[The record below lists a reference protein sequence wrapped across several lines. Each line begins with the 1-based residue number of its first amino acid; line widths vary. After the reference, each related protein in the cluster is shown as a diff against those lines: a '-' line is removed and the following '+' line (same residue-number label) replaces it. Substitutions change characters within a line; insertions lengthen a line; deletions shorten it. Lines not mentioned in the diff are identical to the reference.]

1 MSSAIVSPSAFDS
14 SKVTFSPV
22 KLLESGGKQAYLNYD
37 GRSLV
42 MQIGSLSVPY
52 GMSVFDKAGPVK
64 YSVELS
70 LRGYD
75 GENKKVQS
83 IYQALA
89 ALDEYMI
96 TQGVKNSRAWFKS
109 DLNKDVIKAF
119 YTPTIRFSKD
129 ADGNP
134 KPYPPTLK
142 LALRQ
147 KNDKFDVAVYDDK
160 KRPLTDIPL
169 EDVLV
174 KGAQITTLIQCTG
187 VWFAGSKYGLS
198 WKAVQIRVDK
208 LPESIR
214 GFAFI
219 DEGDSESTPSTTA
232 RRTATTSAPVPAPQ
246 NTFASLADDDDED
259 EEVDDDEVIPA
270 PAPAPVAKK
279 VVAPAPAPAPAPVV
293 AEINDDDGEDMAPVA
308 VPKKVVTTKKVVS
321 VTKKK

>member
-1 MSSAIVSPSAFDS
+1 MSSAIVSPTAFDS

-52 GMSVFDKAGPVK
+52 GMSVYDKAGPVK

-75 GENKKVQS
+75 GENKKVQG

-96 TQGVKNSRAWFKS
+96 AQGVKNSKAWFKS
-109 DLNKDVIKAF
+109 DLSRDVVKAF

-147 KNDKFDVAVYDDK
+147 RNDKFDVAIYDDK
-160 KRPLTDIPL
+160 KRPMTDIPL
-169 EDVLV
+169 EEVLV
-174 KGAQITTLIQCTG
+174 KGAQLTTLIQCTG
-187 VWFAGSKYGLS
+187 VWFAGSKFGLS

-214 GFAFI
+214 GFAFL
-219 DEGDSESTPSTTA
+219 DEGDSEVQSTPSVKRA
-232 RRTATTSAPVPAPQ
+232 APAPAPTAQ
-246 NTFASLADDDDED
+246 NTFAALDDDDED

-270 PAPAPVAKK
+270 PAPAPVVKK
-279 VVAPAPAPAPAPVV
+279 TVAAPAPPAD
-293 AEINDDDGEDMAPVA
+293 INDDDGEDMAAVA
-308 VPKKVVTTKKVVS
+308 VPKKVISKTKVVK
-321 VTKKK
+321 VAAKK

>member
-1 MSSAIVSPSAFDS
+1 MSSAIVSPTAFDS

-37 GRSLV
+37 SRSLV

-219 DEGDSESTPSTTA
+219 DEGDSETPATTA
-232 RRTATTSAPVPAPQ
+232 RRTAPAPVSQSAPQ
-246 NTFASLADDDDED
+246 NTFASLADDDEED

-279 VVAPAPAPAPAPVV
+279 VVAPAPAPVV

>member
-1 MSSAIVSPSAFDS
+1 MSSAIVSPTAFDS

-52 GMSVFDKAGPVK
+52 GMSVYDKAGPVK

-75 GENKKVQS
+75 GENKKVQG

-96 TQGVKNSRAWFKS
+96 AQGVKNSKAWFKS
-109 DLNKDVIKAF
+109 DLSRDVVKAF

-147 KNDKFDVAVYDDK
+147 RNDKFDVAIYDDK
-160 KRPLTDIPL
+160 KRPMTDIPL
-169 EDVLV
+169 EEVLV

-187 VWFAGSKYGLS
+187 VWFAGSKFGLS

-214 GFAFI
+214 GFAFL
-219 DEGDSESTPSTTA
+219 DEGDSEVQSTPA
-232 RRTATTSAPVPAPQ
+232 PVAKRTAPAPTAQ
-246 NTFASLADDDDED
+246 NTFAALDDDDED

-270 PAPAPVAKK
+270 PAPAPVVKK
-279 VVAPAPAPAPAPVV
+279 TVAAPAPAPPAD
-293 AEINDDDGEDMAPVA
+293 INDDDGEDMAAVA
-308 VPKKVVTTKKVVS
+308 VPTKKVITSKKVVTK
-321 VTKKK
+321 VTKK

>member
-1 MSSAIVSPSAFDS
+1 MSSAIVSPSAVDVT
-14 SKVTFSPV
+14 KVSFSPV

-42 MQIGSLSVPY
+42 MQIGTLSVPY
-52 GMSVFDKAGPVK
+52 GMSVYDKAGPVK

-83 IYQALA
+83 IYNAFS

-96 TQGVKNSRAWFKS
+96 SQGVKNSKAWFKAE
-109 DLNKDVIKAF
+109 LTRDVIKAF
-119 YTPTIRFSKD
+119 YTPTLRFSKD
-129 ADGNP
+129 ADGNV
-134 KPYPPTLK
+134 KPYPPTIK
-142 LALRQ
+142 LALKQ

-160 KRPLTDIPL
+160 KRPMSDIPL

-219 DEGDSESTPSTTA
+219 EDGEGESSVVAVPTKKA
-232 RRTATTSAPVPAPQ
+232 APVPQ

-270 PAPAPVAKK
+270 PAPAPVSKK
-279 VVAPAPAPAPAPVV
+279 VAPAPAP

-308 VPKKVVTTKKVVS
+308 VPKKVVSKAKVVKVAS
-321 VTKKK
+321 KK

>member
-1 MSSAIVSPSAFDS
+1 MSSAIVSPSAFDA

-22 KLLESGGKQAYLNYD
+22 KLLDSGGKQAYLNYD
-37 GRSLV
+37 SRSLV

-52 GMSVFDKAGPVK
+52 GMSVYDKAGPVK

-83 IYQALA
+83 IYQALS
-89 ALDEYMI
+89 ALDEHMI
-96 TQGVKNSRAWFKS
+96 QQGVKNSKAWFKS
-109 DLNKDVIKAF
+109 DLTRDVIKAF

-160 KRPLTDIPL
+160 KRPMTDIPL

-187 VWFAGSKYGLS
+187 VWFAGSKFGLS

-214 GFAFI
+214 GFAFLPE
-219 DEGDSESTPSTTA
+219 DGESSESAPAPAKRSQ
-232 RRTATTSAPVPAPQ
+232 PVPQ
-246 NTFASLADDDDED
+246 NAFAALDDDDED
-259 EEVDDDEVIPA
+259 EEVDDEEVIPA
-270 PAPAPVAKK
+270 PAPAPVVKK
-279 VVAPAPAPAPAPVV
+279 TAPAPAPAPV
-293 AEINDDDGEDMAPVA
+293 AEVNDDDGEDMAPVA
-308 VPKKVVTTKKVVS
+308 VPKKVVSAKKVVKVATTKK
-321 VTKKK
+321 

>member
-1 MSSAIVSPSAFDS
+1 MSSAIVSPTAFDS

-37 GRSLV
+37 SRSLV

-219 DEGDSESTPSTTA
+219 DEGDSETPATTA
-232 RRTATTSAPVPAPQ
+232 RRTAPAPVSQSAPQ
-246 NTFASLADDDDED
+246 NTFASLADDDEED
-259 EEVDDDEVIPA
+259 EEVDDDEVI
-270 PAPAPVAKK
+270 
-279 VVAPAPAPAPAPVV
+279 PAPAPAPVV

>member
-1 MSSAIVSPSAFDS
+1 MSSAIVSPSAFDAT
-14 SKVTFSPV
+14 KVTFSPV
-22 KLLESGGKQAYLNYD
+22 KLLDSGGKQAYLNYD

-42 MQIGSLSVPY
+42 MQIGTLAVPY
-52 GMSVFDKAGPVK
+52 GMSVYDKAGPVK

-83 IYQALA
+83 IYQALS

-96 TQGVKNSRAWFKS
+96 QQGVKNSKAWFKS
-109 DLNKDVIKAF
+109 ELTRDVIKAF

-142 LALRQ
+142 LALKQR
-147 KNDKFDVAVYDDK
+147 NDKFDVQVYDDK
-160 KRPLTDIPL
+160 KRPMTDIPL

-187 VWFAGSKYGLS
+187 VWFAGSKFGLS

-214 GFAFI
+214 GFAFL
-219 DEGDSESTPSTTA
+219 DEGDSSEAAP
-232 RRTATTSAPVPAPQ
+232 TSSKRAQPAPQ
-246 NTFASLADDDDED
+246 NAFAALDDDDED
-259 EEVDDDEVIPA
+259 EEVDDDEVIAPAPAPVAKRTAPA
-270 PAPAPVAKK
+270 PAPAPVAE
-279 VVAPAPAPAPAPVV
+279 V
-293 AEINDDDGEDMAPVA
+293 NDDDGEDMAPVA
-308 VPKKVVTTKKVVS
+308 VPKKVVSAKKVVKVATTKK
-321 VTKKK
+321 